1 MISKKCRVCNSKNL
15 KNVLSLGS
23 QPLANNLENNPG
35 RSSKYPLGLKLCTKC
50 FNCQLSYI
58 VPSKKLFD
66 KYLYKSSIS
75 NSFIK
80 HFDFACSK
88 FIKYFNLN
96 KYSYILDIG
105 SNDGIGLKP
114 FYNRKYK
121 NLFGIE
127 PAKKLSNITNRIGI
141 KTYNCYLNKKLAKKK
156 SNLFNLITASNVF
169 AHVNDLNE
177 FTRCVNDMLRA
188 DGIFVIEVQ
197 YLLKM
202 LKEGSFD
209 NIYHEHVNFWSVY
222 SLKNFLKKFNLEIF
236 DVEQINTHGGSIRV
250 YIKKKINTRI
260 LKKKSV
266 EKFLNKEKRF
276 KINTIYPYEKFKK
289 LINIRK
295 KKLIDKIKKIKKNN
309 NSIIGYGA
317 PAKGSTIIN
326 FFKIDHYIDY
336 IIDDNILK
344 NKKFLPNTKLQILNK
359 PKKNK
364 IDYIFVFAWN
374 FFDEIRKK
382 NKKLSK
388 NFVNIFNV

>member
-156 SNLFNLITASNVF
+156 SNLFKEYTLQKFTCSWYILSN
-169 AHVNDLNE
+169 DP
-177 FTRCVNDMLRA
+177 
-188 DGIFVIEVQ
+188 
-197 YLLKM
+197 
-202 LKEGSFD
+202 SF
-209 NIYHEHVNFWSVY
+209 
-222 SLKNFLKKFNLEIF
+222 
-236 DVEQINTHGGSIRV
+236 
-250 YIKKKINTRI
+250 
-260 LKKKSV
+260 
-266 EKFLNKEKRF
+266 
-276 KINTIYPYEKFKK
+276 
-289 LINIRK
+289 
-295 KKLIDKIKKIKKNN
+295 
-309 NSIIGYGA
+309 
-317 PAKGSTIIN
+317 
-326 FFKIDHYIDY
+326 
-336 IIDDNILK
+336 
-344 NKKFLPNTKLQILNK
+344 
-359 PKKNK
+359 
-364 IDYIFVFAWN
+364 
-374 FFDEIRKK
+374 
-382 NKKLSK
+382 
-388 NFVNIFNV
+388 NIFNRYWTSITKIPSALSISFTHLVNSFKSFTCAKTLDAVIRLNKFDFFFASFLFK